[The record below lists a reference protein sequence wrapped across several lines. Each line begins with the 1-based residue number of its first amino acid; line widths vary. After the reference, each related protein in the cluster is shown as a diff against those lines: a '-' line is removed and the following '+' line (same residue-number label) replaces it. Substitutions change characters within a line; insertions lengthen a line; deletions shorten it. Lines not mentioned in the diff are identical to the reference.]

1 MAKKKPTPLFSEQ
14 ELKQQIAELEQE
26 VQEAITQRRNAY
38 TPAPN
43 VDPYSPDFDLSAFV
57 ECIRSTAATID
68 KALQSFYTISARVGI
83 FVDKDPKLDGSHQA
97 VDEIMSATRQA
108 LADNMPIMA
117 QRLQHIEDEH
127 SAEALEK
134 IEALETYLCVE
145 LEEAG
150 TAFAAYTVW
159 DIIEQG
165 FTPEGEPADGI
176 FKEIIERAIRRKREY
191 ESIEFALEHSAQTQ
205 IRFDKMMAKA
215 REEVRKKKITARPTD
230 RVDFPLDKPNR
241 EIWDL
246 LSGTKYNNQLQLA
259 TVTIDTSKGK
269 KKRETGIIYGISF
282 DKLEEAAPNLKITK
296 QLTQYDKRVYIAASA
311 IFNAGNE
318 VTTATQIY
326 RVMGNTGKP
335 KAADVKKINDSLTKM
350 GAARVYLNNSHEAKT
365 YTGYPVFKYDADLLP
380 FERVTAT
387 VNGQVTETAI
397 HFFREPPL
405 MTFAKER
412 KQITTLPLQLLE
424 SPVSKTDANLAID
437 DYLLERISHIK
448 KGKANPK
455 ILYESLYEK
464 CRITTKKQKQRTPE
478 KIKRYLDHYK
488 ECDFIYDYAEESD
501 GIYIYVSRA
510 AKADKRKNP

>member
-1 MAKKKPTPLFSEQ
+1 MPRKKKQPDQ
-14 ELKQQIAELEQE
+14 AQIEAGAIRLEQE
-26 VQEAITQRRNAY
+26 VQEVINQRRSNPPQIESLDA
-38 TPAPN
+38 
-43 VDPYSPDFDLSAFV
+43 
-57 ECIRSTAATID
+57 IRSAAAELD
-68 KALQSFYTISARVGI
+68 KAIQAFDSISIPAAVQGSYDSRTATELQHEEMREAIS
-83 FVDKDPKLDGSHQA
+83 
-97 VDEIMSATRQA
+97 EA
-108 LADNMPIMA
+108 LATVVQVRSTFAEYMPIMA
-117 QRLQHIEDEH
+117 SRLQGIEESH
-127 SAEALEK
+127 SVAALDK
-134 IEALETYLCVE
+134 IEALESYLYVE
-145 LEEAG
+145 LEDAG
-150 TAFAAYTVW
+150 TEFAAYTVW

-165 FTPEGEPADGI
+165 FTPEGEPKDGI
-176 FKEIIERAIRRKREY
+176 FKEIIEKAVKRKREY
-191 ESIEFALEHSAQTQ
+191 EKAEVLAEIVATTRERTAKIIAKELE
-205 IRFDKMMAKA
+205 KAKST
-215 REEVRKKKITARPTD
+215 KITARPTE

-246 LSGTKYNNQLQLA
+246 ISGAKYNNQLQLA
-259 TVTIDTSKGK
+259 TVTIDTSRGK

-296 QLTQYDKRVYIAASA
+296 QLTQYDKRVYIAAAA

-318 VTTATQIY
+318 VTSATQIY

-365 YTGYPVFKYDADLLP
+365 YKGYPVFKYDADLLP
-380 FERVTAT
+380 FERISAS
-387 VNGQVTETAI
+387 VNGQITETAI

-478 KIKRYLDHYK
+478 KIRRYLDHYK
-488 ECDFIYDYAEESD
+488 QCKFIYDYAEESD

-510 AKADKRKNP
+510 AKADKNKTP